1 MTQEKT
7 FLAVKPTS
15 YARGEAVTVV
25 EMLTKLLP
33 DAKCLAMRAYT
44 PSKELAE
51 AHYAAHSERPFFG
64 ELVESFTS
72 GPVLGMVWEG
82 DNIVARAREAMG
94 ATNPENAA
102 EGTIRKRLGRSIGD
116 NIIHGSDT
124 DPGSAE
130 REVSLHFPEANWA
143 NIADPAAKAAELTAA
158 KV

>member
-1 MTQEKT
+1 MNIEKT

-15 YARGEAVTVV
+15 YARGEAVAVV

-33 DAKCLAMRAYT
+33 DAKCLAMKAYT

-51 AHYAAHSERPFFG
+51 AHYSAHSAKSFFG
-64 ELVESFTS
+64 ELVDSFTA

-82 DNIVARAREAMG
+82 ENIVARAREAMG
-94 ATNPENAA
+94 ATDPAKSA
-102 EGTIRKRLGRSIGD
+102 EGTIRKRLGRSMSD

-130 REVSLHFPEANWA
+130 KEVGLHFPEANWA
-143 NIADPAAKAAELTAA
+143 NIADPVAKAAELTAA

>member
-1 MTQEKT
+1 
-7 FLAVKPTS
+7 
-15 YARGEAVTVV
+15 
-25 EMLTKLLP
+25 
-33 DAKCLAMRAYT
+33 
-44 PSKELAE
+44 
-51 AHYAAHSERPFFG
+51 
-64 ELVESFTS
+64 
-72 GPVLGMVWEG
+72 
-82 DNIVARAREAMG
+82 MG

-130 REVSLHFPEANWA
+130 REVGLHFPEANWA